1 MFLSEPEKVRRRLTR
16 KDQLPAHPISDDQ
29 VASVFDALIVIAGAC
44 VIGLFLTF
52 LDLRPS
58 STRAFVVSQSTPHP
72 GIEPTASNTY
82 AAWVDASVPRIAAGS
97 NNSLLGAESTTVRLR
112 LARNTG
118 GKTQAGEGEEE
129 EEEEGDWLPT
139 GTSAVKRQPF
149 QVDVSVERFLDQSNK
164 HSDSAPREESPVM
177 ISETRHDPVDVR
189 QPSESPLVRELS
201 PKPLV
206 ESSEKKEETWHQG
219 IGRQATIVRQ
229 VSRAKSIEGLLVLT
243 DENDSIIIESD
254 G

>member
-1 MFLSEPEKVRRRLTR
+1 MFLSEPETVRRRLTR

-58 STRAFVVSQSTPHP
+58 STRAFVVSQSTPHS

-118 GKTQAGEGEEE
+118 GKTQAGEGEEK
-129 EEEEGDWLPT
+129 EGDWLPT
-139 GTSAVKRQPF
+139 GTSAIKRQPL
-149 QVDVSVERFLDQSNK
+149 QVDGSVERFLDHSNK

-189 QPSESPLVRELS
+189 RPSESPFVRELS

-206 ESSEKKEETWHQG
+206 GSSEKKEETWHQG

-243 DENDSIIIESD
+243 DENDPIIIESD